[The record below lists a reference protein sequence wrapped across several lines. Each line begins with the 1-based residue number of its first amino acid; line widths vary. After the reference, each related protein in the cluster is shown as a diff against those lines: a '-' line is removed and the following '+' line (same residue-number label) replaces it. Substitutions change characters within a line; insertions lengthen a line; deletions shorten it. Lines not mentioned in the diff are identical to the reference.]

1 MSQTNDNDTKYK
13 VFLADIVTKSIS
25 FDILQDRMTEL
36 ENLVETYG
44 WVVILKKY
52 QRKDTPDPN
61 TYIGKGKFQEIMDEM
76 QASWANLLIIGN
88 VLKSAQIYKINE
100 LLRPINAIARDRVDL
115 ILKIFGKHAQ
125 EGESRL
131 QIELASIKHMWPRI
145 YGMGMELSRQ
155 WWGGSWW
162 SGGSSGSRASRWQG
176 ETNTEIMKRHLRDK
190 ILKIEHKL
198 KEYENMR
205 KLHRESRKRKWLP
218 TVGIVW
224 YTNAG
229 KSSIL
234 NSLTNKWVLAENKLF
249 ATLWTNV
256 GKIWIM
262 KDAEQWTGKE
272 ILLNDTIW
280 FIRDLPPK
288 LIKAFSSTLEDS
300 IESDILLHV
309 IDAGDPFIH
318 ERIQVVNDVLDQI
331 GAKQPRIMVFNKI
344 DMIDD
349 KTKTALQEKYADQT
363 MLRSSTYTWAWL
375 EDIKQFLADRL
386 V

>member
-1 MSQTNDNDTKYK
+1 MSQVDDNNTQYK
-13 VFLADIVTKSIS
+13 VFLADIVTKSTS
-25 FDILQDRMTEL
+25 FDVLQDRMTEL

-88 VLKSAQIYKINE
+88 VLKPAQIYKINE
-100 LLRPINAIARDRVDL
+100 LLRPIKAIARDRVDL

-155 WWGGSWW
+155 GGGSGW
-162 SGGSSGSRASRWQG
+162 SGGSSGSRASRGQG

-190 ILKIEHKL
+190 ILKIEAKL
-198 KEYENMR
+198 KEYEKMR

-262 KDAEQWTGKE
+262 KDPTQGTGKE

-318 ERIQVVNDVLDQI
+318 ERIQVVNDVLNQI
-331 GAKQPRIMVFNKI
+331 GANQPRIMVFNKI
-344 DMIDD
+344 DTIDD
-349 KTKTALQEKYADQT
+349 KIKTALEEKYTDET
-363 MLRSSTYTWAWL
+363 KLRTSTYTWAGL

>member
-1 MSQTNDNDTKYK
+1 MNDNNTQYK
-13 VFLADIVTKSIS
+13 VFLADIVTKSTS
-25 FDILQDRMTEL
+25 FDVLQDRMTEL

-76 QASWANLLIIGN
+76 QAAWANLLIIGN
-88 VLKSAQIYKINE
+88 VLKSSQIYKINE
-100 LLRPINAIARDRVDL
+100 FLRPINAIARDRVDL
-115 ILKIFGKHAQ
+115 ILKIFDKHAQ
-125 EGESRL
+125 EWESKL

-145 YGMGMELSRQ
+145 YGMGLELSRQ
-155 WWGGSWW
+155 WWGGSGG

-205 KLHRESRKRKWLP
+205 KLHRESRKRKGLP

-249 ATLWTNV
+249 ATLGTNV
-256 GKIWIM
+256 GKIWMM
-262 KDAEQWTGKE
+262 KDPEQWTGKE

-318 ERIQVVNDVLDQI
+318 ERIQVVNDVLNQI

-349 KTKTALQEKYADQT
+349 KIKTALEEKYADEIR
-363 MLRSSTYTWAWL
+363 LRTSTYTWAWL
-375 EDIKQFLADRL
+375 DDIKQFLADRL